1 MNGLELLTGMAIV
14 SSVAFILSKIV
25 IYKQK
30 SKYWKDNCFIAME
43 MYNNLLVEKQM
54 GETIEKV
61 FESKSLDIN

>member
-1 MNGLELLTGMAIV
+1 
-14 SSVAFILSKIV
+14 
-25 IYKQK
+25 
-30 SKYWKDNCFIAME
+30 ME